1 MKSPYISD
9 LEPNQIVHGIFLVS
23 YKDVRQKKNG
33 DPYLCVTLSDRT
45 GDLEAKMWDNASEF
59 LDVFERDNFVR
70 VKGLL
75 QIFQNRPQ
83 LTLHRIQPVADSD
96 IDTSDYF
103 PVSKRDRGEM
113 FLELQ
118 SWIGGMTDPYL
129 KPLMEAIFG
138 DQSIAVPFRDA
149 PAAKTV
155 HHAWIGGLIEH
166 VLSMCQLAKF
176 AAAHYPGIDFDL
188 LLSGVLLHD
197 LGKIRE
203 LSYTRSIAYTS
214 QGQLLGHIVIGM
226 GIVEEKVR
234 QIPGFPPRLRDLLLH
249 MIISHHGELEFGS
262 PKTPLFPEA
271 LLLHHID
278 NLDSKMECMRAL
290 IETDKLV
297 EGVWT
302 AYNSALDRSA
312 LKKSKFL
319 EPATPEAAPSPV
331 EQVAEPR
338 KGVAEPNSAFAAK
351 LMNALGRDGG

>member
-9 LEPNQIVHGIFLVS
+9 LEPNQIVQGTFLVS

-33 DPYLCVTLSDRT
+33 DPYLTVTLSDRT

-83 LTLHRIQPVADSD
+83 LTLHRIQPVPDSE

-113 FLELQ
+113 FREVQ
-118 SWIGGMTDPYL
+118 DWIAGMTDPYL

-138 DQSIAVPFRDA
+138 DESIAVPFRDA

-166 VLSMCQLAKF
+166 VLSMCRLAKF

-214 QGQLLGHIVIGM
+214 PGQLLGHIVIGM
-226 GIVEEKVR
+226 GIVEEKLR
-234 QIPGFPPRLRDLLLH
+234 QIPDFPPRLRELLLH

-271 LLLHHID
+271 LLLHHLD
-278 NLDSKMECMRAL
+278 NLDSKMECMRSL

-302 AYNSALDRSA
+302 AYSSALDRSA

-319 EPATPEAAPSPV
+319 EPETPLGPPSSV

-338 KGVAEPNSAFAAK
+338 KAAAEPASAFAAK
-351 LMNALGRDGG
+351 LMNALERDGG

>member
-1 MKSPYISD
+1 MKSPYIRD

-23 YKDVRQKKNG
+23 YKDVRQKKSG
-33 DPYLCVTLSDRT
+33 DPYLSVILSDRT
-45 GDLEAKMWDNASEF
+45 GDLEAKMWENASEF
-59 LDVFERDNFVR
+59 LDVFERDDFVR

-103 PVSKRDRGEM
+103 PASKRDRGEM
-113 FLELQ
+113 FRELQ
-118 SWIGGMTDPYL
+118 GWIAGMTDPYL
-129 KPLMEAIFG
+129 KRLIEAVFG
-138 DQSIAVPFRDA
+138 DESIAVPFRDA
-149 PAAKTV
+149 PAAKSV

-166 VLSMCQLAKF
+166 VLSMCHVAKF

-203 LSYTRSIAYTS
+203 LSYNRSIAYTS
-214 QGQLLGHIVIGM
+214 QGQLLGHIVIGI
-226 GIVEEKVR
+226 GIVEEKLR
-234 QIPGFPPRLRDLLLH
+234 QIPDFPPRLRDVLLH
-249 MIISHHGELEFGS
+249 MIISHHGQLEFGS
-262 PKTPLFPEA
+262 PKTPVFPEA

-278 NLDSKMECMRAL
+278 NLDSKMECMQSL
-290 IETDKLV
+290 IEKDKLV

-302 AYNSALDRSA
+302 AYSSTLDRSA
-312 LKKSKFL
+312 LKKCKFL
-319 EPATPEAAPSPV
+319 EPETPVAAPSPV

-338 KGVAEPNSAFAAK
+338 KGAAEPASTFAAK
-351 LMNALGRDGG
+351 LMNALERESG